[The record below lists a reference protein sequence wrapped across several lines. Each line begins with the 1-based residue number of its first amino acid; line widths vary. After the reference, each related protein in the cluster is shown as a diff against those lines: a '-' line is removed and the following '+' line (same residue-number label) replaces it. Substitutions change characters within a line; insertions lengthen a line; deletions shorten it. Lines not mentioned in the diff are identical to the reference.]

1 MVNREAYGESLR
13 LFVGTGKNDY
23 FDLIQ
28 INMKKMFL
36 CAVMLLLTIGV
47 NAQIMR
53 AEELEKYA
61 KEKYGEKWNDA
72 AKNLASQLQLDN

>member
-1 MVNREAYGESLR
+1 
-13 LFVGTGKNDY
+13 
-23 FDLIQ
+23 
-28 INMKKMFL
+28 MKKLFL

-61 KEKYGEKWNDA
+61 KRRYGAKWTDA
-72 AKNLASQLQLDN
+72 AKHLAGQLQ

>member
-1 MVNREAYGESLR
+1 
-13 LFVGTGKNDY
+13 
-23 FDLIQ
+23 
-28 INMKKMFL
+28 MKKLFL

-61 KEKYGEKWNDA
+61 KEGMVRNGLMQRRILLVSY
-72 AKNLASQLQLDN
+72 S